1 MVVCVADWK
10 DVQVLTALSLQQLDE
25 DHRVSIFL
33 QGFTCFHM
41 HGTGGAVAGP
51 CGLESSGTHA
61 QI

>member
-25 DHRVSIFL
+25 DHGLGTFL
-33 QGFTCFHM
+33 QGFTRIHM

-51 CGLESSGTHA
+51 CGLESAGTHA